1 MSDLEGPARPVAG
14 EVRPPVHGDDR
25 AVPPPPSPTDLGR
38 AASRATMPER
48 AAGPEKA
55 GEVATRSSW
64 RESLKRFWRV
74 LAGPAPSRPATVEA
88 NRDATPIPPGGSS
101 PRMLRVG
108 VVSTVGNYR
117 EHNEDNFYLP
127 TLAGKALGGGTG
139 HRDASLEVPVDAGS
153 QNLFVVADG
162 MGGQLAGEKASQM
175 AVDIIPKEIAR
186 RLGPGEADDRQVQR
200 AIRDAVASANQEI
213 LGLSVVQTEFNNMG
227 TTVVLTLFRGDRVFV
242 AGIGDS
248 RVYRV
253 RDGQIEQLTKDHSL
267 AQALLEAGTITAEEL
282 PNHKFNHVLYL
293 YLGSKDARGGPE
305 DVRAAEVR
313 AGDRFLLASDGLTGV
328 VHDAQLAEVIASADD
343 PQLAARSLM
352 KMALDNLSKDNVT
365 CLVIH
370 VV

>member
-1 MSDLEGPARPVAG
+1 MNDHDGPARPGAG
-14 EVRPPVHGDDR
+14 EVRPSVPGEDR
-25 AVPPPPSPTDLGR
+25 AVSPPPPLDKGR
-38 AASRATMPER
+38 IGSRAQGPGQP
-48 AAGPEKA
+48 ADPEKA
-55 GEVATRSSW
+55 GEVAIPSTW
-64 RESLKRFWRV
+64 RNALSKFWRG
-74 LAGPAPSRPATVEA
+74 LAGPPQAGGGSAPAGHSPTEA
-88 NRDATPIPPGGSS
+88 GPPGSA

-127 TLAGKALGGGTG
+127 TLAGKTLGGGTG
-139 HRDASLEVPVDAGS
+139 HRDASLEVLLDGGS
-153 QNLFVVADG
+153 QNIFVVADG

-175 AVDIIPKEIAR
+175 AVDIIPKEVAR
-186 RLGPGEADDRQVQR
+186 RVGPGESDDRQVER
-200 AIRDAVASANQEI
+200 AIRDAVAAANQEI

-227 TTVVLTLFRGDRVFV
+227 TTVVLTFFRGDRVYV

-305 DVRAAEVR
+305 EIRADEVR

-328 VHDAQLAEVIASADD
+328 VHDAQLAEVVASSDD

>member
-1 MSDLEGPARPVAG
+1 MSDHGGPGGQARGEIRRPVDDDEAVDFASSTLEKG
-14 EVRPPVHGDDR
+14 RPDR
-25 AVPPPPSPTDLGR
+25 GAMTPEPPTV
-38 AASRATMPER
+38 
-48 AAGPEKA
+48 PEKA
-55 GEVATRSSW
+55 ADVATQSSW
-64 RESLKRFWRV
+64 QHLWHGLWRRLVGAPEATSASPLKH
-74 LAGPAPSRPATVEA
+74 GPTLDHGTARRPS
-88 NRDATPIPPGGSS
+88 
-101 PRMLRVG
+101 MLRVG

-127 TLAGKALGGGTG
+127 TLAGKAMGGGTG
-139 HRDASLEVPVDAGS
+139 HRDASLEVPGDDGS

-186 RLGPGEADDRQVQR
+186 RIGPDENDDRQIQR
-200 AIRDAVASANQEI
+200 AIRDAVAAANQEI

-227 TTVVLTLFRGDRVFV
+227 TTVVLTLFRGDRVFI

-248 RVYRV
+248 RAYRI

-305 DVRAAEVR
+305 DVRSAEVR
-313 AGDRFLLASDGLTGV
+313 PGDRFLLASDGLTGV
-328 VHDAQLAEVIASADD
+328 VHDAQLAEIVARSDD
-343 PQLAARSLM
+343 PQLTARSLM
-352 KMALDNLSKDNVT
+352 QLALDNHSKDNVT

-370 VV
+370 VL

>member
-1 MSDLEGPARPVAG
+1 MRPTKNQARPAAAG
-14 EVRPPVHGDDR
+14 NEK
-25 AVPPPPSPTDLGR
+25 AAPPPPPTTLEEPR
-38 AASRATMPER
+38 TEAKEPRPPAI
-48 AAGPEKA
+48 PEKA
-55 GEVATRSSW
+55 DEVASQSSFRKLW
-64 RESLKRFWRV
+64 RNVWRG
-74 LAGPAPSRPATVEA
+74 LMGSPKADPDSNAGHVPEKDV
-88 NRDATPIPPGGSS
+88 PPMPR

-127 TLAGKALGGGTG
+127 TLAGKAMGGGIG
-139 HRDASLEVPVDAGS
+139 HRDASMEIAIEERTIYP
-153 QNLFVVADG
+153 FVVADG

-175 AVDIIPKEIAR
+175 AVDIIPKELSKRIGSA
-186 RLGPGEADDRQVQR
+186 ESDDNQ
-200 AIRDAVASANQEI
+200 IKKTIKDAVAAANQEI

-227 TTVVLTLFRGDRVFV
+227 TTVVLSLFHNGRVYV

-248 RVYRV
+248 RAYRF
-253 RDGQIEQLTKDHSL
+253 RDGRIEQLTKDHSL

-305 DVRAAEVR
+305 DVKSAEIW

-328 VHDAQLAEVIASADD
+328 VHDAQLAEVIASSDD
-343 PQLAARSLM
+343 PQASARSLI
-352 KMALDNLSKDNVT
+352 KLALDNHSKDNVT

-370 VV
+370 AV